1 MTQHPRRR
9 GGELPISEIGLRTSP
24 EIFVFAPTENIC
36 RVTTAAAR
44 RRKRRDAARCK
55 GECHLGTG
63 AGDNWL
69 HPAPGPGVRRSPTIP
84 GCTWSRCL
92 DIPLLSLAAPGPGV
106 RRSPTI
112 PGCTWSRCLGT
123 LLSYSPLTATASHQH
138 STLNRFTVCI
148 PSQPHLAPGGD
159 TAARS
164 LSCHQCLQCL
174 HVTSPHTLPVVSTA
188 SME

>member
-92 DIPLLSLAAPGPGV
+92 
-106 RRSPTI
+106 
-112 PGCTWSRCLGT
+112 GT
-123 LLSYSPLTATASHQH
+123 LLSYSPLTTAASHQH

-159 TAARS
+159 KTLQHAAS
-164 LSCHQCLQCL
+164 A
-174 HVTSPHTLPVVSTA
+174 VTSVCSVCMSPHPTHCQWSPA

>member
-1 MTQHPRRR
+1 MKTPHLASSLVRTGQGPSTR

-36 RVTTAAAR
+36 RVTTAAALR

-69 HPAPGPGVRRSPTIP
+69 HPAPGPGVRRSPYHPWLHLVPASGHTVVIFPPHHCRIP
-84 GCTWSRCL
+84 PTLYTQQVHCL
-92 DIPLLSLAAPGPGV
+92 
-106 RRSPTI
+106 
-112 PGCTWSRCLGT
+112 
-123 LLSYSPLTATASHQH
+123 YPLTAS
-138 STLNRFTVCI
+138 
-148 PSQPHLAPGGD
+148 PGTRGGQD